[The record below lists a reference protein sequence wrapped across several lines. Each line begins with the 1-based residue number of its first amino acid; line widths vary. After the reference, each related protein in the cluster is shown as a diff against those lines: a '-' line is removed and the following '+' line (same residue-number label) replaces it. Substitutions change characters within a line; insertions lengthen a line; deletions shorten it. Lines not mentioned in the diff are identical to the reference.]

1 MIDSSAVAAE
11 VCGADGA
18 LVVHVHAAVDAA
30 RDQAAAAYTPQNE
43 DDGTGD
49 VSDETRLGLRGRVD
63 LRMATRADHVRWV

>member
-30 RDQAAAAYTPQNE
+30 RDQAAAAYTPGS
-43 DDGTGD
+43 GTIGA
-49 VSDETRLGLRGRVD
+49 G
-63 LRMATRADHVRWV
+63 